1 MTEKWE
7 ATVGNRLDQKV
18 TGYLE
23 LEFYPYYPAEELP
36 ARSDCAGYIYI
47 SMKQLCNI
55 AEAQGRGRSSACN
68 AFGGDNGD
76 IPVQPD
82 RQAWI
87 WKQPGH
93 RIKKF
98 VLISA
103 VEKYFQEVSIEWK

>member
-1 MTEKWE
+1 ME
-7 ATVGNRLDQKV
+7 NRLDRKV

-23 LEFYPYYPAEELP
+23 LQEYPDYPAAEFP
-36 ARSDCAGYIYI
+36 TKADCDEYVYM

-55 AEAQGRGRSSACN
+55 ADKHGQKRSPACN

-82 RQAWI
+82 RQAWK
-87 WKQPGH
+87 WKQSGH

-103 VEKYFQEVSIEWK
+103 VEKYFHEVEIEWK

>member
-1 MTEKWE
+1 ME
-7 ATVGNRLDQKV
+7 NRFAQKV
-18 TGYLE
+18 TGYRE
-23 LEFYPYYPAEELP
+23 LPEYPDYPAAEIP
-36 ARSDCAGYIYI
+36 TKADCTGYIYI

-55 AEAQGRGRSSACN
+55 AEAQGRGRSPACD

-76 IPVQPD
+76 IPVQHD

-87 WKQPGH
+87 WKQRGH

-103 VEKYFQEVSIEWK
+103 VEKYFQEVSIDWK